1 MTYAELNK
9 YPLSGWFPGH
19 MLRAG
24 KQMQESLRLVDLL
37 VELLD
42 ARAPLSSRNPE
53 LLEGLRQKPR
63 ILLANKADLAD
74 AAVSRQW
81 AAYFAAAG
89 ESVTFVDSRRLGNV
103 RGLLQEWRGL
113 IESGGSR
120 PAFARPL
127 RIMVLGIP
135 NVGKSTLVNR
145 LHRRNKAQVGP
156 KPGVT
161 RQNQWVSLDDGF
173 ELLDTPGVI
182 WPRLRDKCHELMLN
196 LLGNIRDEVVE
207 AQLSAQFLCLKMQE
221 LGAQRRLAEQCGIE
235 TDQGRPELWLAQYAR
250 KRNFLLQGAE
260 PDLERAAL
268 AIIKDFR
275 DGRLGHISLEKPLGA
290 C

>member
-1 MTYAELNK
+1 M
-9 YPLSGWFPGH
+9 
-19 MLRAG
+19 
-24 KQMQESLRLVDLL
+24 
-37 VELLD
+37 
-42 ARAPLSSRNPE
+42 
-53 LLEGLRQKPR
+53 
-63 ILLANKADLAD
+63 
-74 AAVSRQW
+74 
-81 AAYFAAAG
+81 
-89 ESVTFVDSRRLGNV
+89 
-103 RGLLQEWRGL
+103 
-113 IESGGSR
+113 
-120 PAFARPL
+120 
-127 RIMVLGIP
+127 
-135 NVGKSTLVNR
+135 
-145 LHRRNKAQVGP
+145 
-156 KPGVT
+156 T

-221 LGAQRRLAEQCGIE
+221 LGAQKRLAEQCGIE
-235 TDQGRPELWLAQYAR
+235 TNQGRPELWLEQYAR

>member
-113 IESGGSR
+113 IESG
-120 PAFARPL
+120 ARVPPL
-127 RIMVLGIP
+127 RGLCALWFWASPMWASPPWLTVYIGA
-135 NVGKSTLVNR
+135 T
-145 LHRRNKAQVGP
+145 RRRWGLS
-156 KPGVT
+156 PG
-161 RQNQWVSLDDGF
+161 
-173 ELLDTPGVI
+173 
-182 WPRLRDKCHELMLN
+182 
-196 LLGNIRDEVVE
+196 
-207 AQLSAQFLCLKMQE
+207 
-221 LGAQRRLAEQCGIE
+221 
-235 TDQGRPELWLAQYAR
+235 
-250 KRNFLLQGAE
+250 
-260 PDLERAAL
+260 
-268 AIIKDFR
+268 
-275 DGRLGHISLEKPLGA
+275 
-290 C
+290 